1 MLIGLTGNIASGKST
16 VAKYLKELGAQV
28 IDADQAARQVVL
40 PHSPA
45 LKEIVNSFGSG
56 ILHED
61 GTLNRAKLASII
73 FQDTAAKEKLE
84 KIMHPRIADEVNRHI
99 SSLKKSHPGGIL
111 VLEAPLLIEAGWHK
125 SVDQVWLVTVDPEVQ
140 LQRLILRDK
149 LTPEQARQRIAS
161 QLPQTEKIKFAHV
174 IINNSGSLSDMQR
187 QVQANWHSLHTGH

>member
-28 IDADQAARQVVL
+28 IDADQVARQVVL

-45 LKEIVNSFGSG
+45 LKEIVNSFGPG

-61 GTLNRAKLASII
+61 GTLNRAKLASVI
-73 FQDTAAKEKLE
+73 FQDAAAKEKLE
-84 KIMHPRIADEVNRHI
+84 NILHPRIADAINRQI
-99 SSLKKSHPGGIL
+99 SSFKKSHPGGIL

-125 SVDQVWLVTVDPEVQ
+125 SVDQVWLVTVDPQLQ

-149 LTPEQARQRIAS
+149 LTPEQARQRMAS
-161 QLPQTEKIKFAHV
+161 QMPQEEKKKFAHV
-174 IINNSGSLSDMQR
+174 IINNAGSPSDLQR
-187 QVQANWHSLHTGH
+187 QVQAIWHSLPAGY